1 MCMPLWECQPWMYCS
16 LCQAVSR
23 SNDER
28 DRACPLSAPLGSC
41 LCETV
46 VGGLYVAA
54 LGSAQGTAMRLSAR
68 AWARRSESEGQQQRF
83 GRRETKGRQGQ
94 RPRRCQDA
102 AGTTR
107 QEGHDLDWAV
117 DAVDAHASTQ
127 EASTRQRQ
135 WPCEARAMRQACSQ
149 PQGPEIFLLSE
160 GGFSRE
166 QLHIA
171 HPIQRT
177 RRLAKRFWGR
187 SILHHVAPLSRSRK
201 NKWGPSWMPL
211 VLIIGRALYFPADWL
226 PASSALTTPN
236 ILPTLFRTSTH
247 AQHTASPLP
256 CGPRRRHLPCGGG
269 CPCPGLRHPLGTA
282 SAMNSRKIV
291 SRPSW
296 PATSWWCA

>member
-1 MCMPLWECQPWMYCS
+1 MYCS

-41 LCETV
+41 LCETI
-46 VGGLYVAA
+46 VGGLYVVA
-54 LGSAQGTAMRLSAR
+54 LGSAQGTAMRPSAR
-68 AWARRSESEGQQQRF
+68 AWARRSAREGQQQRF
-83 GRRETKGRQGQ
+83 GRRETKRRQGQ

-117 DAVDAHASTQ
+117 DAVTHTPAHKK
-127 EASTRQRQ
+127 RQQ
-135 WPCEARAMRQACSQ
+135 GKVSGLAR
-149 PQGPEIFLLSE
+149 
-160 GGFSRE
+160 RE
-166 QLHIA
+166 QCARPAASPRGQRSFFSPRGAVSRAVA

-211 VLIIGRALYFPADWL
+211 VLIIGRALSFPADLL
-226 PASSALTTPN
+226 PVSSA
-236 ILPTLFRTSTH
+236 
-247 AQHTASPLP
+247 
-256 CGPRRRHLPCGGG
+256 
-269 CPCPGLRHPLGTA
+269 
-282 SAMNSRKIV
+282 
-291 SRPSW
+291 
-296 PATSWWCA
+296 